1 MGARWYDP
9 EIGHFISAD
18 TLIPGAGNPLA
29 LDRFSYV
36 YYNPLKYTDP
46 SGHVGVITTDPMI
59 RGTSNTPLGGQPGY
73 SSLNIDKSTEVGP
86 PPWDHSD
93 IAPIPE
99 SGSHDLDFWAE
110 HVGLEPGEIH
120 EVFNPYQFSFPD
132 TNMEFELNDEGMEL
146 LSDQLY
152 GDHFDSMFDEAVNSG
167 NLDNPLNDMGINM
180 IKSVDHSGARIL
192 LSSLM
197 VSRMNS
203 VGISM
208 FLDELGL
215 NKDNEWNW
223 EPTWV
228 AALMGKYPDALENAM
243 WRYIRKFKN
252 NAEFAEARKLTF
264 SKYETEQEV
273 K

>member
-1 MGARWYDP
+1 
-9 EIGHFISAD
+9 
-18 TLIPGAGNPLA
+18 
-29 LDRFSYV
+29 
-36 YYNPLKYTDP
+36 
-46 SGHVGVITTDPMI
+46 MI
-59 RGTSNTPLGGQPGY
+59 RGASNTPLGGQSGY
-73 SSLNIDKSTEVGP
+73 SSLNIDKSTEVGL

-93 IAPIPE
+93 VAPIPE
-99 SGSHDLDFWAE
+99 AGSHDLDFWAE
-110 HVGLEPGEIH
+110 QVGLEPGEIH

-132 TNMEFELNDEGMEL
+132 TNMEFELNDQG
-146 LSDQLY
+146 
-152 GDHFDSMFDEAVNSG
+152 
-167 NLDNPLNDMGINM
+167 
-180 IKSVDHSGARIL
+180 
-192 LSSLM
+192 M

-203 VGISM
+203 VGIAM

-228 AALMGKYPDALENAM
+228 AALMREYPDSLEKAM

-264 SKYETEQEV
+264 SNYDTEQEM